1 MSDDEPSEGAERHVL
16 LVEDNPGDVRLT
28 QEAFDAGTTDTALH
42 DVASRSTAL
51 AFLRQEGEFEDAPR
65 PDLVLLD
72 LNFPKGNGFEV
83 LEAVKGDDALRRI
96 PVLVLTS
103 SDSPDDVTRSYDLH
117 ANAYLTKPV
126 DPEAFVSLARTIEAF
141 WFGHA
146 LLPPE

>member
-1 MSDDEPSEGAERHVL
+1 MGDDEATASAARHVL

-28 QEAFDAGTTDTALH
+28 EEAFDAGTSDTTLH
-42 DVASRSTAL
+42 DVASRSAAL
-51 AFLRQEGEFEDAPR
+51 AFLRQEGEYEDAPR

-83 LEAVKGDDALRRI
+83 LEAVKDDETLRRI

-103 SDSPDDVTRSYDLH
+103 SDSPDDVTRCYDLH

-126 DPEAFVSLARTIEAF
+126 DPEAFVSLARTIESF
-141 WFGHA
+141 WFERA